1 MKTYTPTLRVQR
13 EGGNNRL
20 RQMILYVAQRCA
32 DEEKFGVVKLNKI
45 LWKADF
51 ESYSKRRMPVTGVEY
66 RKLPLGPA
74 PKDMPDTTMVMR
86 ARGEI
91 KIDGPNALSNEKR
104 TIALV
109 EPDMSLFDEQDI
121 EFANQAISYYRGRTG
136 NEASDDSH
144 GAAWSSQNIGDLMPY
159 QLADLSDK
167 KLGIKQYN
175 RLASYIED
183 EGMLSQ

>member
-1 MKTYTPTLRVQR
+1 MKTYIPTLRVQR
-13 EGGNNRL
+13 PGGNNRL
-20 RQMILYVAQRCA
+20 RQMILYIAQRCA
-32 DEEKFGVVKLNKI
+32 EEERFGVIKLNKI

-51 ESYSKRRMPVTGVEY
+51 ESYAQRRIPITGVEY

-74 PKDMPDTTMVMR
+74 PKDMPDVTMMMR

-91 KIDGPNALSNEKR
+91 RIEELSDVRDEKR

-109 EPDMSLFDEQDI
+109 APDMSLFDEQDI
-121 EFANQAISYYRGRTG
+121 KFADQAIAYYRGRTG
-136 NEASDDSH
+136 KEASDDSH

-167 KLGIKQYN
+167 MLGLKQHN
-175 RLASYIED
+175 RLASFIED